1 MALIKCPEC
10 GKEVS
15 SSAQQC
21 PHCGFSLQVND
32 TVTILGY
39 TETFATNP
47 SVSIYQGETLMGTV
61 ERNEKV
67 EFSITSPV
75 ELTFKCSFRSAK
87 CMVSPGDWVLLSFN
101 RTSGSLSAT
110 KSNKE
115 NYALDMNKIK
125 GKDSSR
131 KIWIIILSIAAI
143 LLGILINSS
152 L

>member
-1 MALIKCPEC
+1 MALITCPEC
-10 GKEVS
+10 GKEIS

-21 PHCGFSLQVND
+21 PHCGFSLQSSN
-32 TVTILGY
+32 TVTVLGY
-39 TETFATNP
+39 TETFAANP
-47 SVSIYQGETLMGTV
+47 AVSIYQGETLMGTV

-67 EFSITSPV
+67 EISVSAPT
-75 ELTFKCSFRSAK
+75 ELTFKCSFRSAT

-101 RTSGSLSAT
+101 RASGSLSA
-110 KSNKE
+110 SISDKE

-131 KIWIIILSIAAI
+131 KIWIIILAIAAI
-143 LLGILINSS
+143 LLGMFINSS